1 MHIGVRAHLNGIAWS
16 SEFRT
21 VVQRLVYIGFG
32 DAICPL
38 SAELIATLIL
48 FINFFSFQFQFYSAW
63 CLHKDAPSCKTT
75 DWKMNRFDFGYDAA
89 KTNEKICGHWAIW
102 RPIVPR
108 ESLPIILYTKLRV
121 WLPWYS
127 IVFVAHSF
135 QTRGWCSITEPLSLT
150 ICGESTNQSGL
161 SSVNVIFDN
170 LKYHS

>member
-1 MHIGVRAHLNGIAWS
+1 MIFRKWGGGVKGRL
-16 SEFRT
+16 ELFRKFT
-21 VVQRLVYIGFG
+21 RFGGGRL
-32 DAICPL
+32 PL

-48 FINFFSFQFQFYSAW
+48 FILFINFSFQFQFHSAW
-63 CLHKDAPSCKTT
+63 CLHKDTSSCKTT
-75 DWKMNRFDFGYDAA
+75 DWKMNRFEFWYDAA

-102 RPIVPR
+102 QTIVPR

-127 IVFVAHSF
+127 IVFVTHSF
-135 QTRGWCSITEPLSLT
+135 QARGWCSITEPLSLT